1 VTLLLALNHIDYHY
15 GSTAILQDIH
25 LQVGAGEFVAIV
37 GASGCGKSTLLKIV
51 AGLLVPHRGTLLWQQ
66 ESRLS
71 FVFQEPAL
79 MPWART
85 IDNVALPLK
94 LAGVPQPQARA
105 RAQQAL
111 QLVDLPNCNRAYP
124 HQLSGG
130 MKMRVSI
137 ARALV
142 TQPQVMLMDEPFG
155 ALDDLTRHKLNSELT
170 ALSTAQAWTTI
181 FVTHNIGEAVY
192 LADRVLIMAAQPGR
206 MMGEV
211 EIPVAQPRTDFRY
224 SAEHNEYCRLV
235 SEQLSQCDR
244 PAVGRSN
251 V

>member
-1 VTLLLALNHIDYHY
+1 VNSILSLDRLDLYY
-15 GSTAILQDIH
+15 GSTPILQGIDLTIDR
-25 LQVGAGEFVAIV
+25 GEFVAIV

-51 AGLLVPHRGTLLWQQ
+51 AGLLTPHSGTLIWQGSPQ
-66 ESRLS
+66 LS

-94 LAGVPQPQARA
+94 LAGVSEARA

-111 QLVDLPNCNRAYP
+111 ELVGLPDWDRAYP

-206 MMGEV
+206 IMGEV

-235 SEQLSQCDR
+235 SAQLSQCDR